1 MARPQHG
8 GMRDMTVGSP
18 PRQILLFTL
27 PLLAGNFLQQL
38 YNMVDSWVVGNYVS
52 DAALAA
58 VGTGFPVIFF
68 FSSLFMGLSTGGTVV
83 IAQFYGAG
91 QMERV
96 HDAVD
101 TIYAAFLRLIVPMT
115 AAAML
120 AAKPLLHVLQV
131 DETAM
136 DEALTYLLVVC
147 GGLIGTVGYNFN
159 AGILNGLGNSRTT
172 LLFLSIAAGLNI
184 VLDLLLVLVIPLGV
198 LGVALGTVISQ
209 AFSWLFG
216 LFYINRRFPE
226 LRIRLFRSKLDKVLF
241 REIVRIG
248 LPAGLQM
255 SMVSLG
261 TMAILSKVN
270 SFGKAFTAGMNVG
283 NKLDSLAFLPT
294 QSLAAG
300 ITAFVGQNMGAG
312 REDRAHQGIRAAV
325 AAADV
330 WTVFTAVVLCLFSE
344 GFIGLFSPDAP
355 VIAAGSYYL
364 RCVMPPYVLFATLFV
379 INAAMRGAGDS
390 VFPML
395 NVAASLIL
403 IRVPAVY
410 LLADHFGPHVMFWGY
425 GIGWVLGCGLSVWY
439 YVTGRWKR
447 RFRPPEKRTLGSPPE
462 GEM

>member
-1 MARPQHG
+1 MEGGVAMARPQHG

-58 VGTGFPVIFF
+58 VGVGFPVIFLF
-68 FSSLFMGLSTGGTVV
+68 TSLFSGLSTGGTVV

-120 AAKPLLHVLQV
+120 VAKPLLHILRV
-131 DETAM
+131 DEAAM

-147 GGLIGTVGYNFN
+147 GGLIGSVGYNFN

-226 LRIRLFRSKLDKVLF
+226 LRIRPFRGRLDKGLF

-261 TMAILSKVN
+261 TMVILSKVN
-270 SFGKAFTAGMNVG
+270 SFGKAFTAGLNVG

-300 ITAFVGQNMGAG
+300 VTAFVGQNMGAG
-312 REDRAHQGIRAAV
+312 REDRARQGVRAAV
-325 AAADV
+325 LAADA
-330 WTVFTAVVLCLFSE
+330 WTVFTAVVLCAFAEVFL
-344 GFIGLFSPDAP
+344 GFFTPDAP
-355 VIAAGSYYL
+355 VIAAGADYI

-379 INAAMRGAGDS
+379 LNAAMRGAGDS
-390 VFPML
+390 VFPMV

-403 IRVPAVY
+403 LRVPAVY
-410 LLADHFGPHVMFWGY
+410 LLADRFGPHVMFWGY

-447 RFRPPEKRTLGSPPE
+447 RFQAPPRAED
-462 GEM
+462 

>member
-18 PRQILLFTL
+18 AKQILLFTL

-83 IAQFYGAG
+83 ISQFYGAG
-91 QMERV
+91 QMDRV

-101 TIYAAFLRLIVPMT
+101 TIYAAFLRLILPMT
-115 AAAML
+115 ALAML

-216 LFYINRRFPE
+216 LFYINRHFPE

-325 AAADV
+325 LAADV
-330 WTVFTAVVLCLFSE
+330 
-344 GFIGLFSPDAP
+344 
-355 VIAAGSYYL
+355 
-364 RCVMPPYVLFATLFV
+364 
-379 INAAMRGAGDS
+379 
-390 VFPML
+390 
-395 NVAASLIL
+395 
-403 IRVPAVY
+403 
-410 LLADHFGPHVMFWGY
+410 
-425 GIGWVLGCGLSVWY
+425 
-439 YVTGRWKR
+439 
-447 RFRPPEKRTLGSPPE
+447 
-462 GEM
+462 

>member
-18 PRQILLFTL
+18 AKQILLFTL

-83 IAQFYGAG
+83 ISQFYGAG
-91 QMERV
+91 QMDRV

-101 TIYAAFLRLIVPMT
+101 TIYAAFLRLILPMT
-115 AAAML
+115 ALAML

-184 VLDLLLVLVIPLGV
+184 VLDLVLVLVIPLGV

-216 LFYINRRFPE
+216 LFYINRHFPE
-226 LRIRLFRSKLDKVLF
+226 LRIRLFRGKLDKPLF

-312 REDRAHQGIRAAV
+312 REDRAHQGIRATV
-325 AAADV
+325 LAADV
-330 WTVFTAVVLCLFSE
+330 WTVFTALILCLFSE
-344 GFIGLFSPDAP
+344 SFIGIFSPDAP

-379 INAAMRGAGDS
+379 LNAAMRGAGDS

-447 RFRPPEKRTLGSPPE
+447 RFRPPERRAPESPPE

>member
-18 PRQILLFTL
+18 AKQILLFTL

-83 IAQFYGAG
+83 ISQFYGAG
-91 QMERV
+91 QMDRV

-101 TIYAAFLRLIVPMT
+101 TIYAAFLRLILPMT
-115 AAAML
+115 ALAML

-184 VLDLLLVLVIPLGV
+184 VLDLVLVLVIPLGV

-216 LFYINRRFPE
+216 LFYINRHFPE
-226 LRIRLFRSKLDKVLF
+226 LRIRLFRGKLDKVLF

-312 REDRAHQGIRAAV
+312 REDRAHQGIRATV
-325 AAADV
+325 LAADV
-330 WTVFTAVVLCLFSE
+330 WTVFTALILCLFSE
-344 GFIGLFSPDAP
+344 SFIGRPGHRGGVLLPPLRHAALRPLRHPLRHQRRHAGRGGQRLPHAECGRLPDP
-355 VIAAGSYYL
+355 HPGPGGLPAGGPL
-364 RCVMPPYVLFATLFV
+364 RPPRDVLGL
-379 INAAMRGAGDS
+379 RHRLGAGLRPLRL
-390 VFPML
+390 VLCHRPL
-395 NVAASLIL
+395 EAPLPPPGEAGPGI
-403 IRVPAVY
+403 PA
-410 LLADHFGPHVMFWGY
+410 
-425 GIGWVLGCGLSVWY
+425 
-439 YVTGRWKR
+439 
-447 RFRPPEKRTLGSPPE
+447 
-462 GEM
+462 

>member
-18 PRQILLFTL
+18 AKQILLFTL

-58 VGTGFPVIFF
+58 VGT
-68 FSSLFMGLSTGGTVV
+68 
-83 IAQFYGAG
+83 
-91 QMERV
+91 
-96 HDAVD
+96 
-101 TIYAAFLRLIVPMT
+101 
-115 AAAML
+115 
-120 AAKPLLHVLQV
+120 
-131 DETAM
+131 
-136 DEALTYLLVVC
+136 
-147 GGLIGTVGYNFN
+147 
-159 AGILNGLGNSRTT
+159 
-172 LLFLSIAAGLNI
+172 
-184 VLDLLLVLVIPLGV
+184 
-198 LGVALGTVISQ
+198 VISQ

-216 LFYINRRFPE
+216 LFYINRHFPE
-226 LRIRLFRSKLDKVLF
+226 LRIRLFRSKLEKALF

-312 REDRAHQGIRAAV
+312 REDRAHQGIRATV
-325 AAADV
+325 LAADV

-379 INAAMRGAGDS
+379 LNAAMRGAGDS

-410 LLADHFGPHVMFWGY
+410 LLADHFGPQVMFWGY
-425 GIGWVLGCGLSVWY
+425 GIGWGLGCGLSVWY

-447 RFRPPEKRTLGSPPE
+447 RFRPPERRAPESPPE